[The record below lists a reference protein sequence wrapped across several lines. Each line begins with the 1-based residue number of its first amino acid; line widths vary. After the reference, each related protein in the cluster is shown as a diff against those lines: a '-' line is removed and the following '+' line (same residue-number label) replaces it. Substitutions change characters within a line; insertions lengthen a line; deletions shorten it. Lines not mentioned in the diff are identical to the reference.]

1 MMPTK
6 TPSETLELACRLAEQ
21 MNKRVSKIARLA
33 TMAVGQIESGA
44 VTYAP
49 AVALTLLGSEADG
62 LGKDVRDLTEVLS
75 RLPVPDQGGR
85 NG

>member
-1 MMPTK
+1 MKPSV
-6 TPSETLELACRLAEQ
+6 TPAETLELACRLAEL

-49 AVALTLLGSEADG
+49 AVPLTLLGCEAEG
-62 LGKDVRDLTEVLS
+62 LSKDVRGLAEVLS
-75 RLPVPDQGGR
+75 RLPEGR
-85 NG
+85 TEADHG